1 MSIITTFPSALPE
14 LNDLLLGTKIKEEGN
29 ITRNFRIGEVL
40 ALMGDTGLTPAS
52 VNYGLFS
59 QTQDSQDITNTTTER
74 TLSRGG
80 EGSQIIAADTLI
92 VGDSFNIKAMGNISC
107 LAATVLTI
115 RVATSDGIILGTTG
129 PITMAAATG
138 KTWSFNAN
146 MTIRE
151 IGAAGTAD
159 IITGGEFVYIKNS
172 NANAETLPFLTNNT
186 TTFDTTIPNNIIVT
200 AKWTTA
206 STSNSIYSNIY
217 NFTKTY

>member
-40 ALMGDTGLTPAS
+40 ALMGDAGLTPAS

-59 QTQDSQDITNTTTER
+59 QTQDSQIISNTTTPR
-74 TLSRGG
+74 TLSRNGV
-80 EGSQIIAADTLI
+80 GSQIIAANTLL

-107 LAATVLTI
+107 LNATGLTITITTATGIVLATTGAITMQAAT
-115 RVATSDGIILGTTG
+115 S
-129 PITMAAATG
+129 

-146 MTIRE
+146 MTIRAT
-151 IGAAGTAD
+151 GVTGTAD
-159 IITGGEFVYIKNS
+159 IITGGEFVYSKNS
-172 NANAETLPFLTNNT
+172 NANVETLPFLFNNNA
-186 TTFDTTIPNNIIVT
+186 TFDTTVANNITVT
-200 AKWTTA
+200 AQWTTA